1 MVSNMLTGLES
12 SFAPSPL
19 SILEGTID
27 GKVFV
32 NRAHVPTCAAVM
44 SNNLVGG
51 RLIGRADDLE
61 FNRDFVSLM
70 SQRFSSDQGA
80 EHRLYW
86 STVSE
91 TWDEVVFRIF
101 GYRVF
106 RIDRTQFYF
115 NRRAFEALEPMRLP
129 SSTSL
134 TVCRIDQHL
143 LDEHEALRNELE
155 GLWGSSDK
163 FLKFGG
169 GWVAISE
176 ENRIV
181 GRCNSVFLGG
191 GAAELAIWIDKPLRG
206 IGLASHLCR
215 RYIEDCLN
223 RNIVPNWTCDTLNK
237 ASYNLANKMGFEP
250 KQNYFIFT
258 SMYAPMYYEPARSN

>member
-1 MVSNMLTGLES
+1 MLFLYLQSEGCHSIRHDRFPWRFVLSNSCRSAQNAIIVVTATISRHESRVVFHFNTYSHLEETGSVAFIQLNSELYPVVSKMLTGLES

-101 GYRVF
+101 GY
-106 RIDRTQFYF
+106 
-115 NRRAFEALEPMRLP
+115 
-129 SSTSL
+129 
-134 TVCRIDQHL
+134 
-143 LDEHEALRNELE
+143 
-155 GLWGSSDK
+155 
-163 FLKFGG
+163 
-169 GWVAISE
+169 
-176 ENRIV
+176 
-181 GRCNSVFLGG
+181 
-191 GAAELAIWIDKPLRG
+191 
-206 IGLASHLCR
+206 
-215 RYIEDCLN
+215 
-223 RNIVPNWTCDTLNK
+223 
-237 ASYNLANKMGFEP
+237 
-250 KQNYFIFT
+250 
-258 SMYAPMYYEPARSN
+258 